1 MRKRTKKR
9 SRVLNFILLGL
20 MALLAAM
27 TAIVTA
33 TTTSKGLAPTIY
45 MIVMISV
52 VGAILIL
59 SVISMRR
66 KWSNIVMIIISGIAC
81 CGMVYAAMFTGE
93 FIKTI
98 DKVTGKSGDV
108 TTIKVAVLKDSS
120 YDSIEDLKGKTLSYL
135 SSEEEET
142 IDKVIADINEHV
154 SDCDYTESRNVMSLA
169 DDLRSED
176 TDAIIVNE
184 SHVGMLDEVD
194 GYETFKDEIKYI
206 YSIDISKKVD
216 ISKDSLGD
224 VFTLYI
230 SGIDTYGSPAAT
242 SRSDVNIIAVVNR
255 KTKHI
260 QLINTPRDAYVYL
273 PNSGDMKDKLTHAGI
288 YGIENSM
295 KTIGN
300 LYDIDIDGYMR
311 VNFTGFQEIIDSIGG
326 VDVYSDQAFT
336 VTGGGFSYSK
346 GMNHMNGIEA
356 LAFAR
361 ERKSLGNGD
370 NQRGIHQMRVIEAI
384 VSKATSSGEL
394 LSNYKGVLGGLSGS
408 MQTSVPGETIYGII
422 NQQLSDSS
430 GWKIDSYAVTGS
442 GTYAE
447 TYSMPGT
454 QLYVFNPDEDSIEE
468 AKRLIQSV
476 KNE

>member
-1 MRKRTKKR
+1 MSTRTKKR
-9 SRVLNFILLGL
+9 SRILNFVLLGL

-27 TAIVTA
+27 TAIVIA
-33 TTTSKGLAPTIY
+33 TTAGRGMMPTGYI
-45 MIVMISV
+45 ITILII
-52 VGAILIL
+52 VGAILIV
-59 SVISMRR
+59 SIFAMKR

-81 CGMVYAAMFTGE
+81 CVMIYAAMFTGE

-98 DKVTGKSGDV
+98 DKVTGKASDV
-108 TTIKVAVLKDSS
+108 TTIKVAVLKDSR
-120 YDSIEDLKGKTLSYL
+120 YDSLEDLEGKTLSY
-135 SSEEEET
+135 SASDEEDT

-154 SDCDYTESRNVMSLA
+154 SGCDYTKSQNLMNLA
-169 DDLRSED
+169 DDLRSGD

-184 SHVGMLDEVD
+184 GQVAMFDEVD

-206 YSIDISKKVD
+206 YSIDITKSVE
-216 ISKDSLGD
+216 ISEDSLGD

-273 PNSGDMKDKLTHAGI
+273 PNSGDMKDKPTHAGI

-295 KTIGN
+295 QTIGD
-300 LYDIDIDGYMR
+300 LYDIDLDGYMR

-326 VDVYSDQAFT
+326 VDVYSDQDFT
-336 VTGGGFSYSK
+336 VAGGGFSFVK

-361 ERKSLGNGD
+361 ERKSLENGD
-370 NQRGIHQMRVIEAI
+370 SQRGIHQMRVIEAI
-384 VSKATSSGEL
+384 ISKLTSSGEL
-394 LSNYKGVLGGLSGS
+394 LSNYKGVLGGLSES
-408 MQTSVPGETIYGII
+408 MQTSVPSGTIYGMI

-430 GWKIDSYAVTGS
+430 GWNIDSYAVTGT
-442 GTYAE
+442 GTNAE

-454 QLYVFNPDEDSIEE
+454 QLYVFIPDEDSIEE
-468 AKRLIQSV
+468 AKRLIKAVQS
-476 KNE
+476 E

>member
-1 MRKRTKKR
+1 MSIRTKKR
-9 SRVLNFILLGL
+9 SRILNFVLLGL
-20 MALLAAM
+20 MALLASM
-27 TAIVTA
+27 TAIVMA
-33 TTTSKGLAPTIY
+33 TTVGRGMTPTVY
-45 MIVMISV
+45 MIVIISI
-52 VGAILIL
+52 VGAILIV
-59 SVISMRR
+59 SVFAMKR

-81 CGMVYAAMFTGE
+81 CVMIYAAMFTGE

-98 DKVTGKSGDV
+98 DKVTGKAGDV
-108 TTIKVAVLKDSS
+108 TTMKVAVLKDAP
-120 YDSIEDLKGKTLSYL
+120 YDSIEDLEGKTLSY
-135 SSEEEET
+135 STSDEEDT
-142 IDKVIADINEHV
+142 INKVIADINEHV
-154 SDCDYTESRNVMSLA
+154 SGCDYTKAQSIMSLA
-169 DDLRSED
+169 DDLRSGD

-184 SHVGMLDEVD
+184 SHVAMLDEVD

-206 YSIDISKKVD
+206 YSIDISKPVE
-216 ISKDSLGD
+216 ISEDSLGD

-242 SRSDVNIIAVVNR
+242 SRSDVNILAVVNR

-300 LYDIDIDGYMR
+300 LYDIDIDSYMR

-326 VDVYSDQAFT
+326 VDVYSDQAFI
-336 VTGGGFSYSK
+336 VTGGGFSYSE

-370 NQRGIHQMRVIEAI
+370 NQRGINQMKVIEAI
-384 VSKATSSGEL
+384 VSKVTSSGEL
-394 LSNYKGVLGGLSGS
+394 LSNYKGILGGLSES
-408 MQTSVPGETIYGII
+408 MQTSVPSGTIYGMI

-430 GWKIDSYAVTGS
+430 GWKIDSYAVTGT
-442 GTYAE
+442 GTTAE
-447 TYSMPGT
+447 TFSMPGT
-454 QLYVFNPDEDSIEE
+454 QLYVFIPDEDSIEE
-468 AKRLIQSV
+468 AKGLIKAVQ
-476 KNE
+476 NE